1 LTDSTIYAHA
11 VGRIRVIENRLLN
24 RGTLERMI
32 DAASPEDA
40 LKILIDAG
48 YGSSGEEINI
58 WNYEELLSNEIKE
71 VYKLL
76 MKISPDPV
84 AIIPFLR
91 KWDFHNSKVII
102 KGELSGTAY
111 DRLLVDTGT
120 IPAGTL
126 VASIRDRNFKNLPA
140 SLSGAIKESIET
152 YNKTGDPQL
161 VDFIHDIAAHGQM
174 LEDAEKTENDFVKG
188 LFRLK
193 TDFLNIKTFLR
204 VKRTGGSSDYLKRVL
219 MGGGAL
225 EPGFFL
231 GKLDSPYEDFLASIK
246 VSPYRELCEKAF
258 PSFMSAGSLVEYE
271 RMTDDHMIGY
281 IARSRYIAVGMEPL
295 IAYLAA
301 REIEITNVR
310 IILVGKINNVPHE
323 SIRERLRRTY
333 A

>member
-1 LTDSTIYAHA
+1 
-11 VGRIRVIENRLLN
+11 
-24 RGTLERMI
+24 MI
-32 DAASPEDA
+32 DAASPEEA
-40 LKILIDAG
+40 LKIFVDAG
-48 YGSSGEEINI
+48 YGGSGEEINI

-71 VYKLL
+71 AYSLL
-76 MKISPDPV
+76 VKVSPDPV
-84 AIIPFLR
+84 AMPPFLR

-120 IPAGTL
+120 IPADTL

-219 MGGGAL
+219 MDGGAL
-225 EPGFFL
+225 EPGFFI
-231 GKLDSPYEDFLASIK
+231 GKLDSPYEVFLASIK
-246 VSPYRELCEKAF
+246 ISPYRELCEKAF
-258 PSFMSAGSLVEYE
+258 KSFLSAGSLVEYE
-271 RMTDDHMIGY
+271 RLTDDYITGY
-281 IARSRYIAVGMEPL
+281 VSKSRYIAVGMEPL
-295 IAYLAA
+295 IAYLVAM
-301 REIEITNVR
+301 EIEITNVR